1 MGLVEADRGV
11 ALAPGEALVSA
22 EADPAEA
29 VMSVSRAALA
39 NRPGREWTEARES
52 IDLGGQPGG
61 LA

>member
-11 ALAPGEALVSA
+11 ALAPAEAPVSA
-22 EADPAEA
+22 EAQSAEA
-29 VMSVSRAALA
+29 VTSVWMAALA
-39 NRPGREWTEARES
+39 NRRDRES